1 MEQFNSEKKQIIMIY
16 NKLQNSLVNYKELKY
31 DNEYNLFEI
40 YKIHVE
46 FIEQLFYNNYLLILA
61 IRVFRKLFESE
72 NNFNEFD
79 KEKAEIINIFIDS
92 THSDNKLKSSISID
106 NKLIK
111 ILSKEKK
118 EALRC
123 LLKFLKRNASLDSNI
138 YYLLIIIL
146 VLNKYEMKPFID
158 FLLKF
163 LKQKY
168 PYSEFDLWDGKTS
181 FEKFIENL
189 NLSIGKTS
197 LENYMDIKMN
207 KENCTLIISRKSI
220 DEISNIIMSNDEK
233 KNKKEKVNKNKN
245 NENIQESKLKDSY
258 KNEEENEKVIGKEF
272 KEDQDNDIKNID
284 IKENE
289 IKELNRTIASL
300 KKEIK
305 TLKEKNKEY
314 FTSKN
319 KAENENKKLNNIIT
333 QKNKKIFD
341 LTENLM
347 TIKKEN
353 ADLKFNFKLI
363 GLRKG
368 YKTLIDLLL
377 LIFEIEEKGNLKEKE
392 NAIVTLMS
400 KYKNRKSRIIIDLA
414 KDISNI
420 LSFSNEKAHYID
432 KDSNII
438 KELLL
443 NLIKFTGK
451 QCYYDLINMFKNID
465 VESTFNQLVIIRNQ
479 KINMKYSI
487 FINKE
492 NEIIESIKKNPLI
505 KDGEGLKRLI
515 ESKDEN

>member
-1 MEQFNSEKKQIIMIY
+1 M
-16 NKLQNSLVNYKELKY
+16 
-31 DNEYNLFEI
+31 
-40 YKIHVE
+40 
-46 FIEQLFYNNYLLILA
+46 
-61 IRVFRKLFESE
+61 FESE

-118 EALRC
+118 ESLRC

-420 LSFSNEKAHYID
+420 LS
-432 KDSNII
+432 
-438 KELLL
+438 
-443 NLIKFTGK
+443 
-451 QCYYDLINMFKNID
+451 
-465 VESTFNQLVIIRNQ
+465 
-479 KINMKYSI
+479 YS
-487 FINKE
+487 KT
-492 NEIIESIKKNPLI
+492 L
-505 KDGEGLKRLI
+505 
-515 ESKDEN
+515 